1 MGALATLR
9 ASGLHV
15 EILPEGRLRVTPA
28 ERLTD
33 ELRALIREHK
43 TNIMAEL
50 AAAPIAVP
58 TAEASVT
65 LPMGT
70 NPRAY
75 FRAATA
81 VLLAELDALPEL
93 SQEQEDEAAY
103 YRSVVSPRQR
113 VAGLQTPARHGGV
126 T

>member
-9 ASGLHV
+9 ASGLDV
-15 EILPEGRLRVTPA
+15 VALPDGRLRVTPA
-28 ERLTD
+28 ARLTD
-33 ELRALIREHK
+33 ELRATVRKHRAEIL
-43 TNIMAEL
+43 AEL
-50 AAAPIAVP
+50 AVPLAP
-58 TAEASVT
+58 TAEASAFP
-65 LPMGT
+65 PMGT

-126 T
+126 